1 MQPELRLSGK
11 LLPAYSEPLQIG
23 RSFREWW
30 FLALVVSVPCLLTAG
45 VALLVVKSPFG
56 SGLLIGGGVSALSAV
71 IAAFLIRRS
80 RFQVQVGAGVF
91 RVRDR
96 RGEREFT
103 DDQVI
108 CASHSARPNYV
119 NGVLKST
126 TRTFDVWVE
135 GDAGPERVK
144 MVNRLAIGAFDPLAD
159 FVERLFAH
167 LHERAI
173 AALEDGQPFEGE
185 GWTLYPVELVVQ
197 TGRASQNVQLEDLA
211 AAEIFDDHICVWKHG
226 QDEPVMRI
234 PISAANTQILLRLLV
249 ERITRRSPNGD
260 TLAGNRLGRV
270 LFERKPGRLNVAL
283 LWLLPIAAL
292 LTIVVVNLGVVRGGR
307 NAFLMSLPL
316 VALLGLIWLLVL
328 SQSVEFR
335 VHEHGVRRKWLFRSR
350 QLKFSEVESFTYS
363 AVRHYAKGVYTG
375 TNFTLTFAALAG
387 GKPKKLTYAKNL
399 RNADADLDRLRDYV
413 SRLIA
418 DRMAAQ
424 FALDR
429 PVTWTEGLRFLPE
442 GLEYRPTGFLGRKAP
457 VVIPYEQIYGFDASQ
472 GTFWLW
478 VSGRKKPRVK
488 ESLSLPNFFPG
499 YLFLTEILASR
510 PPLTRTTEVAPAVAR

>member
-1 MQPELRLSGK
+1 MKPEPRLSGK
-11 LLPAYSEPLQIG
+11 LPPSFSEPLQIG

-30 FLALVVSVPCLLTAG
+30 FLALVGSVPCLLTAG

-56 SGLLIGGGVSALSAV
+56 AGLLIGGGIAALSAGL
-71 IAAFLIRRS
+71 AAFFIRKS
-80 RFQVQVGAGVF
+80 RFQVQIGTGVF
-91 RVRDR
+91 RVCDR
-96 RGEREFT
+96 HGEREFI

-108 CASHSARPNYV
+108 CASLSTRPNYV
-119 NGVLKST
+119 NGVLKSM

-144 MVNRLAIGAFDPLAD
+144 MVNRLAVGAFDPLAN

-167 LHERAI
+167 LHERATFG
-173 AALEDGQPFEGE
+173 LENGQPFEGE

-197 TGRASQNVQLEDLA
+197 TGRASQYVQLEDLA

-234 PISAANTQILLRLLV
+234 PTSAANTQILTRLLQ
-249 ERITRRSPNGD
+249 ERIARRPQNGEPP
-260 TLAGNRLGRV
+260 AGNRLGRV

-292 LTIVVVNLGVVRGGR
+292 LTIVIVKLGVVRGGR
-307 NAFLMSLPL
+307 GAFLVSLPL
-316 VALLGLIWLLVL
+316 VALFGLIWLLVL

-350 QLKFSEVESFTYS
+350 QLKFSEVDSFTYS

-442 GLEYRPTGFLGRKAP
+442 GLEYRPSGFLGRKAP
-457 VVIPYEQIYGFDASQ
+457 IVIPYEQIYGFDANQ

-478 VSGRKKPRVK
+478 VDGRKKPRIK
-488 ESLSLPNFFPG
+488 ESISLPNFFPG
-499 YLFLTEILASR
+499 YLFLTELLASR
-510 PPLTRTTEVAPAVAR
+510 PPRTRATEESTAAAR